1 MKTDI
6 PLKRLTALRTT
17 DLIPLLGLPVA
28 GVQAVSIPELPM
40 QKKYLDIL
48 LRVRSPQG
56 QEYLHLLEWQGYY
69 DAAALWRL
77 ASYMGLL
84 GQDEPH
90 MTIIGTIVY
99 LKPADDT
106 GDTLTMAIDG
116 QVQHQWPFRC
126 VRLWEQDAA
135 TAVATGNLAL
145 TTLSPLMHGAD
156 IMLVEQAARTL
167 LTTAPLPQQ
176 ADLLAILGV
185 FAAPIMA
192 PTRFINLVTREKLM
206 SSDLIEYLAKDI
218 IAEQEAKQEAKW
230 QAQEAKWQAQEAKWQ
245 ARMAETEARLQT
257 EQTARLLQTERETLE
272 ALLALRFPEAPMR
285 LTNLIR
291 KITDVTRLQALRADI
306 PDVPDLPTLEQR
318 LRDAAG

>member
-6 PLKRLTALRTT
+6 PLKRLTALRAT

-28 GVQAVSIPELPM
+28 SVRAVAIPELPM

-77 ASYMGLL
+77 ASYMGLV

-106 GDTLTMAIDG
+106 GDMLTMAVDG
-116 QVQHQWPFRC
+116 QMQHQWPFRC
-126 VRLWEQDAA
+126 VRLWEQDATA
-135 TAVATGNLAL
+135 AVATGNLAL

-156 IMLVEQAARTL
+156 VTLVEQAARTL
-167 LTTAPLPQQ
+167 LTTAPPPQQ

-192 PTRFINLVTREKLM
+192 PPRFIDLVTREKLM

-218 IAEQEAKQEAKW
+218 IAEQEAK
-230 QAQEAKWQAQEAKWQ
+230 WQ
-245 ARMAETEARLQT
+245 ARLEAEQA
-257 EQTARLLQTERETLE
+257 ARLLQTERETLE

-306 PDVPDLPTLEQR
+306 PDVPDLATLEQH
-318 LRDAAG
+318 LRNAAG

>member
-1 MKTDI
+1 MQTDI
-6 PLKRLTALRTT
+6 PLKRLTALRAT

-28 GVQAVSIPELPM
+28 GVQAVAIPELPM

-77 ASYMGLL
+77 ASYMSLV

-90 MTIIGTIVY
+90 MTIIGTMVY
-99 LKPADDT
+99 LKPADDA
-106 GDTLTMAIDG
+106 GDTLTMAVDG
-116 QVQHQWPFRC
+116 QIQHQWPFRC

-135 TAVATGNLAL
+135 AAVATGNLAL

-156 IMLVEQAARTL
+156 VTLVEQAARTL
-167 LTTAPLPQQ
+167 LTAAPPPQQ
-176 ADLLAILGV
+176 ADLLTILGV

-192 PTRFINLVTREKLM
+192 PARFIDLVTKEKLM

-218 IAEQEAKQEAKW
+218 IAEQEAK
-230 QAQEAKWQAQEAKWQ
+230 WQ
-245 ARMAETEARLQT
+245 ARLEAEQS
-257 EQTARLLQTERETLE
+257 ARLLHTERETLE
-272 ALLALRFPEAPMR
+272 ALVSLRFPDAPMR

-291 KITDVTRLQALRADI
+291 KITDVTRFPALRADI
-306 PDVPDLPTLEQR
+306 PDVPDVATLEQR

>member
-6 PLKRLTALRTT
+6 PLKRLTALRAT

-28 GVQAVSIPELPM
+28 GVQAVAIPELPM

-77 ASYMGLL
+77 ASYMGLV

-99 LKPADDT
+99 LKPADDA
-106 GDTLTMAIDG
+106 GDTLTMAVDG

-135 TAVATGNLAL
+135 AAVKTGNLAL
-145 TTLSPLMHGAD
+145 TTLSPLMRGAD
-156 IMLVEQAARTL
+156 VTLVEQAARTL
-167 LTTAPLPQQ
+167 LTAAPPPQQ
-176 ADLLAILGV
+176 ADLLSILGV
-185 FAAPIMA
+185 FAAPVMA
-192 PTRFINLVTREKLM
+192 PARFINLVTKEKLM

-218 IAEQEAKQEAKW
+218 IAEQEAKW
-230 QAQEAKWQAQEAKWQ
+230 QT
-245 ARMAETEARLQT
+245 RLETERQTLEARLKA
-257 EQTARLLQTERETLE
+257 EREARLETERAARLQTERETVTSMVS
-272 ALLALRFPEAPMR
+272 LRFPDAPMR
-285 LTNLIR
+285 LIHVIWR
-291 KITDVTRLQALRADI
+291 ITDVSKLQALRAAI
-306 PDVPDLPTLEQR
+306 PDVPDLTTLEQQ
-318 LRDAAG
+318 LRDAAA